1 VENGANGGMDRQSI
15 QKMKNIYLK
24 PDVNGIVSEKFL
36 TVAIA
41 DQVLK
46 TKLNSY
52 IPTNGNDHKVY
63 SGKPEEYALYFIS
76 LMKKSSQLNANFKK
90 LVRSYSSTG
99 DLEEVER
106 IGLFSV
112 NPQTCPGIDSQKLFL
127 PEVNIVEGVRLYEE
141 LIIREGKLPDI
152 SGVIFI

>member
-1 VENGANGGMDRQSI
+1 
-15 QKMKNIYLK
+15 MKNIYLK

-41 DQVLK
+41 DQVRK

-52 IPTNGNDHKVY
+52 IPTNANKHKVY

-90 LVRSYSSTG
+90 LVGSYSPTG

-112 NPQTCPGIDSQKLFL
+112 NPQTCPEIDSQKLFL

-141 LIIREGKLPDI
+141 LILREGKLPDI
-152 SGVIFI
+152 NGVIFI

>member
-1 VENGANGGMDRQSI
+1 
-15 QKMKNIYLK
+15 MKNIYLK

-41 DQVLK
+41 DQVRK

-52 IPTNGNDHKVY
+52 IPGNANDHNVY
-63 SGKPEEYALYFIS
+63 GGKPEEYALYFIS
-76 LMKKSSQLNANFKK
+76 IMKKSSQLNANFDK
-90 LVRSYSSTG
+90 LVSSYSSTG
-99 DLEEVER
+99 RLEEVKR

-112 NPQTCPGIDSQKLFL
+112 NPLTCPGIDSQNLFL

-141 LIIREGKLPDI
+141 LILREGNLPDVN
-152 SGVIFI
+152 GVIFI

>member
-1 VENGANGGMDRQSI
+1 
-15 QKMKNIYLK
+15 MKNIYLK

-41 DQVLK
+41 DQVRK

-52 IPTNGNDHKVY
+52 IPTNANKHKVY

-76 LMKKSSQLNANFKK
+76 LMKKSSQLNAHFKK

-99 DLEEVER
+99 DLEEVVR
-106 IGLFSV
+106 IGLINV
-112 NPQTCPGIDSQKLFL
+112 NPQSFPAIDSRTLFL
-127 PEVNIVEGVRLYEE
+127 TDGNIL
-141 LIIREGKLPDI
+141 
-152 SGVIFI
+152 